1 MIAVVLALVLGCIAY
16 FSDDILSAVHAAK
29 HKHLTSFVAGVS
41 VAYLFMQ
48 LLPEFT
54 SKAWNYSRSLF
65 VTILIGFSMYH
76 LTEKYLYKRHVHR
89 NAYRQAHS
97 AFTLFYHFTIG
108 VVLADIVNFGTVE
121 TLLFFV
127 PVGLHLG
134 MSSVVEHHIHEE
146 LMEKM
151 TQRISIKLLVSFI
164 IVLGALIG
172 SLGILKPLFTL
183 VLMGMFAGSM
193 FFIVIREAIPRND
206 KGEPLFFIIGAAG
219 FTLLLFVLWNLPLN

>member
-1 MIAVVLALVLGCIAY
+1 MIEIVLALMLGCIAY
-16 FSDDILSAVHAAK
+16 FSDDIFSAVRVAK

-54 SKAWNYSRSLF
+54 SKAWHYSRSLF
-65 VTILIGFSMYH
+65 LTILIGFSMYH
-76 LTEKYLYKRHVHR
+76 LTEKYLYKRHAHR
-89 NAYRQAHS
+89 TAFRQAHS
-97 AFTLFYHFTIG
+97 AFILFYHFIIG

-121 TLLFFV
+121 TLLFFI
-127 PVGLHLG
+127 PVSLHLG

-151 TQRISIKLLVSFI
+151 TQNRWVKVLVSFI

-172 SLGILKPLFTL
+172 SLGILKPMFTL
-183 VLMGMFAGSM
+183 VLMGIFAGSM
-193 FFIVIREAIPRND
+193 FYIVIREAIPRND
-206 KGEPLFFIIGAAG
+206 KGEPLFFVIGAAG
-219 FTLLLFVLWNLPLN
+219 FTILLFVLWNLPL